1 MQLALSE
8 QPVEQTLWPVG
19 APVTSLSTQRL
30 VVAQSESAV
39 HSCWYEHTPEVE
51 QVPYLATSVLAK
63 VALSLQLVVL
73 PTVSLEQGW
82 QVRTWEVVLP
92 LVTVLLA
99 QRLDWRH
106 SELFVQ
112 VEVNAHRPEAV
123 VQVPIWSSVRGGREP
138 DEQRLVVAS
147 HMVQIPP
154 MQRLEELAA
163 PAVPIVQS
171 VLYVQVATQVE
182 ALMAAD
188 ASVQIYEPWQSVP
201 VVQVDEKAQTPAVV
215 VPQVPT

>member
-8 QPVEQTLWPVG
+8 QPAEQTLWPVG
-19 APVTSLSTQRL
+19 LPGVVSSTQRL

-39 HSCWYEHTPEVE
+39 HTWLYEHTPEVE
-51 QVPYLATSVLAK
+51 QVPSLATSVVAK
-63 VALSLQLVVL
+63 VPFLVQSVVE
-73 PTVSLEQGW
+73 TVSLEQGW
-82 QVRTWEVVLP
+82 QVRTWVVVLP

-106 SELFVQ
+106 WELVVQ
-112 VEVNAHRPEAV
+112 VEVNTHRPEAV
-123 VQVPIWSSVRGGREP
+123 VQVPIWFSVRGSREP

-163 PAVPIVQS
+163 PAVPVLQS
-171 VLYVQVATQVE
+171 LLYVQVDTQVKG
-182 ALMAAD
+182 LMVAVAG
-188 ASVQIYEPWQSVP
+188 VQIDDPWQSVP
-201 VVQVDEKAQTPAVV
+201 VAQVDTKLQTPAVL